1 MPNFTF
7 NENNRVE
14 LPTKHHGVV
23 SLSKTKWEEI
33 CQQPERFYYKDNAE
47 KISTALVN
55 PDYVRHSHNYR
66 DQIIYYKKFDTFQLG
81 NKTMNS
87 FVKYWAVI
95 IDCKTKRICTVYP
108 TPKPKTGKEYK
119 TEVKD
124 DK

>member
-33 CQQPERFYYKDNAE
+33 CQQPERFYYQDNAE

-55 PDYVRHSHNYR
+55 PDHVRHSHNHS
-66 DQIIYYKKFDTFQLG
+66 DQFVYYKKFDTFQLG
-81 NKTMNS
+81 NKMVNS

-95 IDCKTKRICTVYP
+95 IDCSTKRICTVYP
-108 TPKPKTGKEYK
+108 TPKPKAGKEYK
-119 TEVKD
+119 AEVKD